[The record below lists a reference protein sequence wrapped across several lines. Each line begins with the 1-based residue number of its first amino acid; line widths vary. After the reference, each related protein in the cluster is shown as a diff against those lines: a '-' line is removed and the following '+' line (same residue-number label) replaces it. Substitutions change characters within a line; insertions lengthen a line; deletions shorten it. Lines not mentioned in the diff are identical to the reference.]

1 MESLTHNPYQLGHV
15 LRGFRKQLGLT
26 QAQLGEKL
34 GLPQKD
40 VSKMEN
46 NPGGVR
52 IEKLYLLLSALEL
65 ELILRPRNTPTSSE
79 IDW

>member
-15 LRGFRKQLGLT
+15 LRGFRKQLGFT

-40 VSKMEN
+40 ISKMET

-52 IEKLYLLLSALEL
+52 IEKLYLLLSALEI
-65 ELILRPRNTPTSSE
+65 ELVLRPRDTPVSSSV
-79 IDW
+79 DW